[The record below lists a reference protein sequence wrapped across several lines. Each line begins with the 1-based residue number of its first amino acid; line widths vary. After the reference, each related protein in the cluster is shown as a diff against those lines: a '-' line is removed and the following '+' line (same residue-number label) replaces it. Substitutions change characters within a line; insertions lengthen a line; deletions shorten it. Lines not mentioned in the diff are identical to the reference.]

1 MSNYTIKLN
10 TFGRHEAKN
19 ETPSLGTVMG
29 DHFATFADL
38 EGMAIRCT
46 SGNLWVTL
54 ENDVMDHVIRTE
66 QSFTIPAN
74 GKVIIGGKGCYSIE
88 QRTRMPLA
96 S

>member
-1 MSNYTIKLN
+1 MSNYAIQLT

-19 ETPSLGTVMG
+19 DTPNLGSVKG
-29 DHFATFADL
+29 DKLATFTDL
-38 EGMAIRCT
+38 EGIAIRCT
-46 SGNLWVTL
+46 SGDLWVTL
-54 ENDVMDHVIRTE
+54 ENDVMDHVIRAE

>member
-1 MSNYTIKLN
+1 MSDYAIKLT

-19 ETPSLGTVMG
+19 DTPSLGRVKPTQL
-29 DHFATFADL
+29 ATFTDL

-54 ENDVMDHVIRTE
+54 ENDVMDHVIRVD
-66 QSFTIPAN
+66 QSFAVPAT
-74 GKVIIGGKGCYSIE
+74 GKVIIGGKGCYSVE
-88 QRTRMPLA
+88 N